1 MTMADLGLSISRQ
14 NLSAMLAST
23 KARLLIIT
31 RYKGSAAMDVVVP
44 IVLAMMP
51 ILLGRATGGAHTAE
65 VFAANTGT
73 ENYVAYMMIGASVFT
88 IVSMAFWHIAN
99 WLRWEMQS
107 GTIESIY
114 LTPTHRIWIA
124 GGTAIY
130 SMMRSVLTAFIA
142 YVIGSSVL
150 GVNPFQGELLLA
162 LAFILVGVLPLYGMM
177 LLFGA
182 LILKIKEANAIINL
196 AQWLLNLLMG
206 VFYPIAV
213 LPPLAR
219 VISLLFPPTWMTNGV
234 RSAILGV
241 GYFFDVWYLDFAV
254 LWAFMIIAP
263 LIGVWVFRKAEASVQ
278 RSEGVGKF

>member
-1 MTMADLGLSISRQ
+1 MLQGLSINRK

-23 KARLLIIT
+23 KARVLIIT
-31 RYKGSAAMDVVVP
+31 RYKGSAAMDVVIP

-51 ILLGRATGGAHTAE
+51 ILLGRATGGDRVAE
-65 VFAANTGT
+65 IFAANTGT
-73 ENYVAYMMIGASVFT
+73 SNYVAYMMIGASVFT

-114 LTPTHRIWIA
+114 LTPTHRVWIA

-130 SMMRSVLTAFIA
+130 SMIRSILTAFIA
-142 YVIGSSVL
+142 YFVGSWIL
-150 GVNPFQGELLLA
+150 GVNPLQGELFLA
-162 LAFILVGVLPLYGMM
+162 LAFILVGAIPLYGMM
-177 LLFGA
+177 LIFGA
-182 LILKIKEANAIINL
+182 LILRIKEANAIINL

-219 VISLLFPPTWMTNGV
+219 FAAMLFPPTWMTNGV

-241 GYFFDVWYLDFAV
+241 GYFFGEWYLDFAV

-263 LIGVWVFRKAEASVQ
+263 LVGIWIFRKTEASVQ
-278 RSEGVGKF
+278 RGEGVGKF

>member
-1 MTMADLGLSISRQ
+1 MLRDISLNRD

-31 RYKGSAAMDVVVP
+31 RYKGSAMMDILIP
-44 IVLAMMP
+44 IVLAMLP
-51 ILLGRATGGAHTAE
+51 ILLGRASGGEEAAK

-73 ENYVAYMMIGASVFT
+73 ENYVAFMMIGSSVFT

-130 SMMRSVLTAFIA
+130 SMVRSILTAFIA
-142 YVIGSSVL
+142 YFIGSWIL
-150 GVNPFQGELLLA
+150 GADPLQGELMLA
-162 LAFILVGVLPLYGMM
+162 LGFILVGTIPLYGMM
-177 LLFGA
+177 LVFGA

-196 AQWLLNLLMG
+196 AQWVLNLLMG
-206 VFYPIAV
+206 VFYPVAV

-219 VISLLFPPTWMTNGV
+219 FAALLFPPTWMTNGV

-241 GYFFDVWYLDFAV
+241 GFFFQEWYLDFAV
-254 LWAFMIIAP
+254 LWAFLIIAP
-263 LIGVWVFRKAEASVQ
+263 LVGIWVFRKAENSVR

>member
-1 MTMADLGLSISRQ
+1 MLRGISLNKS

-23 KARLLIIT
+23 KARILIIT
-31 RYKGSAAMDVVVP
+31 RYKGSALMDILIP

-51 ILLGRATGGAHTAE
+51 ILLGRATGGDRVE
-65 VFAANTGT
+65 EIFAANTGT

-114 LTPTHRIWIA
+114 LTPTHRVWIA

-130 SMMRSVLTAFIA
+130 SMIRSIVTAFIA
-142 YVIGSSVL
+142 YFIGSWIL
-150 GVNPFQGELLLA
+150 GVNPLQGELLLA
-162 LAFILVGVLPLYGMM
+162 LAFILVGAIPLYGMM
-177 LLFGA
+177 LVFGA

-196 AQWLLNLLMG
+196 AQWVLNLLMG

-219 VISLLFPPTWMTNGV
+219 FIALIFPPTWMTNGV

-241 GYFFDVWYLDFAV
+241 GYFFQEWYWDFAV
-254 LWAFMIIAP
+254 LWVFLIISP
-263 LIGVWVFRKAEASVQ
+263 LVGIWIFQKAETSIQ
-278 RSEGVGKF
+278 RTEGVGKF

>member
-1 MTMADLGLSISRQ
+1 MLQGLSINRK

-23 KARLLIIT
+23 KARVLIIT
-31 RYKGSAAMDVVVP
+31 RYKGSAAMDVVIP

-51 ILLGRATGGAHTAE
+51 ILLGRATGGDRVAE
-65 VFAANTGT
+65 IFAANTGT
-73 ENYVAYMMIGASVFT
+73 SNYVAYMMIGASVFT

-114 LTPTHRIWIA
+114 LTPTHRVWIA

-130 SMMRSVLTAFIA
+130 SMIRSILTAFIA
-142 YVIGSSVL
+142 YFVGSWIL
-150 GVNPFQGELLLA
+150 GVNPLQGELFLA
-162 LAFILVGVLPLYGMM
+162 LAFILVGAIPLYGMM
-177 LLFGA
+177 LIFGA
-182 LILKIKEANAIINL
+182 LILRIKEANAIINL

-219 VISLLFPPTWMTNGV
+219 FAATEVFPSQDIRPFTPEFGRPGRPFIELISICCDDKFVKGV
-234 RSAILGV
+234 
-241 GYFFDVWYLDFAV
+241 
-254 LWAFMIIAP
+254 
-263 LIGVWVFRKAEASVQ
+263 
-278 RSEGVGKF
+278 

>member
-1 MTMADLGLSISRQ
+1 
-14 NLSAMLAST
+14 MLAST

-31 RYKGSAAMDVVVP
+31 RYKGSAMMDILIP
-44 IVLAMMP
+44 IVLAMLP
-51 ILLGRATGGAHTAE
+51 ILLGRASGGEEAAK

-73 ENYVAYMMIGASVFT
+73 ENYIAYMMIGSSVFT

-130 SMMRSVLTAFIA
+130 SMVRSILTAFIA
-142 YVIGSSVL
+142 YFIGSWIL
-150 GVNPFQGELLLA
+150 GADPLQGELLLA
-162 LAFILVGVLPLYGMM
+162 LGFILVGTIPLYGIM
-177 LLFGA
+177 LVFGA

-196 AQWLLNLLMG
+196 AQWVLNLLMG

-219 VISLLFPPTWMTNGV
+219 FAALLFPPTWMTNGV

-241 GYFFDVWYLDFAV
+241 GFFFQEWYLDFAV
-254 LWAFMIIAP
+254 MWAFLIIAP
-263 LIGVWVFRKAEASVQ
+263 LVGIWVFRKAENSVR

>member
-1 MTMADLGLSISRQ
+1 MLRSSSINRH
-14 NLSAMLAST
+14 NLSAMLASA

-31 RYKGSAAMDVVVP
+31 RYKGSAAMDVIIP

-51 ILLGRATGGAHTAE
+51 ILLGRATGGDQAAE

-73 ENYVAYMMIGASVFT
+73 DNYVAFMMIGASTFT

-114 LTPTHRIWIA
+114 LTPTHRVWVA

-130 SMMRSVLTAFIA
+130 SMVRSILTAFIA
-142 YVIGSSVL
+142 YFIGSWML
-150 GVNPFQGELLLA
+150 GVNPIQGELLLA
-162 LAFILVGVLPLYGMM
+162 LAFILVGTIPLYGMM

-182 LILKIKEANAIINL
+182 LILKIKEANSIINL
-196 AQWLLNLLMG
+196 AQWVLNLLMG

-219 VISLLFPPTWMTNGV
+219 FAALLFPPTWMTNGV

-241 GYFFDVWYLDFAV
+241 GYFFQEWYLDFAV
-254 LWAFMIIAP
+254 LWVFMIIAP
-263 LIGVWVFRKAEASVQ
+263 LVGIWVFQKAEASVQ
-278 RSEGVGKF
+278 RGEGVGKF

>member
-1 MTMADLGLSISRQ
+1 MLRGISINKS

-23 KARLLIIT
+23 KARILIIT
-31 RYKGSAAMDVVVP
+31 RYKGSALMDILIP

-51 ILLGRATGGAHTAE
+51 ILLGRATGGDRVE
-65 VFAANTGT
+65 EIFAANTGT

-114 LTPTHRIWIA
+114 LTPTHRVWIA

-130 SMMRSVLTAFIA
+130 SMARSIVTAFIA
-142 YVIGSSVL
+142 YFIGSWVL
-150 GVNPFQGELLLA
+150 GVNPLQGELLLA
-162 LAFILVGVLPLYGMM
+162 LAFILVGVIPLYGMM
-177 LLFGA
+177 LVFGA

-196 AQWLLNLLMG
+196 AQWVLNLLMG

-219 VISLLFPPTWMTNGV
+219 VIALIFPPTWMTNGV

-241 GYFFDVWYLDFAV
+241 GYFFEEWYLDFAV
-254 LWAFMIIAP
+254 LWVFLIISP
-263 LIGVWVFRKAEASVQ
+263 LVGIWIFQKAENSVQ
-278 RSEGVGKF
+278 RTEGVGKF

>member
-1 MTMADLGLSISRQ
+1 MLRGISINRD

-23 KARLLIIT
+23 RVRLLIIT
-31 RYKGSAAMDVVVP
+31 RYKGSALMDILIP
-44 IVLAMMP
+44 IVLAMLP
-51 ILLGRATGGAHTAE
+51 ILLGRATGGEEAAK

-73 ENYVAYMMIGASVFT
+73 ENYVAYMMIGSSVFT

-130 SMMRSVLTAFIA
+130 SMVRSILTAFIA
-142 YVIGSSVL
+142 YFIGSWIL
-150 GVNPFQGELLLA
+150 GVDPLQGEMLIA
-162 LAFILVGVLPLYGMM
+162 LGFILVGTIPLYGMM
-177 LLFGA
+177 LIFGA

-196 AQWLLNLLMG
+196 AQWVLNLLMG

-219 VISLLFPPTWMTNGV
+219 FAALLFPPTWMTNGV

-241 GYFFDVWYLDFAV
+241 GFFFQEWYLDFAV

-263 LIGVWVFRKAEASVQ
+263 LVGIWVFQKAENSVR

>member
-1 MTMADLGLSISRQ
+1 MLRDISINRQ

-31 RYKGSAAMDVVVP
+31 RYKGSAAMDILIP
-44 IVLAMMP
+44 IVLAMLP
-51 ILLGRATGGAHTAE
+51 ILLGRATGGEDPAK
-65 VFAANTGT
+65 VFAAKTGT
-73 ENYVAYMMIGASVFT
+73 ENYVAYMMIGSSVFT

-130 SMMRSVLTAFIA
+130 SMMRSILTAFVA
-142 YVIGSSVL
+142 YFIGSSIL
-150 GVNPFQGELLLA
+150 GVDPLQGELLMA
-162 LAFILVGVLPLYGMM
+162 LAFILVGTIPLYGMM
-177 LLFGA
+177 LVFGA
-182 LILKIKEANAIINL
+182 LVLKIKEANAIINL
-196 AQWLLNLLMG
+196 AQWVLNLLMG

-219 VISLLFPPTWMTNGV
+219 FAALLFPPTWMTNGV

-241 GYFFDVWYLDFAV
+241 GFFFQEWYLDFAV

-263 LIGVWVFRKAEASVQ
+263 LVGIWVFQRAENSV
-278 RSEGVGKF
+278 RRTEGVGKF

>member
-1 MTMADLGLSISRQ
+1 MLRGLSITRAD
-14 NLSAMLAST
+14 LSAMLAST
-23 KARLLIIT
+23 RARILIIT
-31 RYKGSAAMDVVVP
+31 RYKGSMLMDILIP

-51 ILLGRATGGAHTAE
+51 ILLGRATSGGNAAE

-73 ENYVAYMMIGASVFT
+73 ANYVAYMMIGASVFT

-130 SMMRSVLTAFIA
+130 SMMRSILTAFIA
-142 YVIGSSVL
+142 YFIGSWIL
-150 GVNPFQGELLLA
+150 GVNPLQGELLLA
-162 LAFILVGVLPLYGMM
+162 LAFILVGAIPLYGMM

-182 LILKIKEANAIINL
+182 LVLKIKEANAIINL
-196 AQWLLNLLMG
+196 AQWVLNLLMG

-219 VISLLFPPTWMTNGV
+219 FAALLFPPTWMTNGV

-241 GYFFDVWYLDFAV
+241 GYFFQEWYLDFAM
-254 LWAFMIIAP
+254 LWVFMIIAP
-263 LIGVWVFRKAEASVQ
+263 LVGIWVFQKVEISVQ
-278 RSEGVGKF
+278 RNEGVGKF

>member
-1 MTMADLGLSISRQ
+1 MLRGISINKS

-23 KARLLIIT
+23 KARILIIT
-31 RYKGSAAMDVVVP
+31 RYKGSALMDILIP

-51 ILLGRATGGAHTAE
+51 ILLGRATGGDRVE
-65 VFAANTGT
+65 EIFAANTGT

-114 LTPTHRIWIA
+114 LTPTHRVWIA

-130 SMMRSVLTAFIA
+130 SMARSIVTAFIA
-142 YVIGSSVL
+142 YFIGSWVL
-150 GVNPFQGELLLA
+150 GVNPLQGELLLA
-162 LAFILVGVLPLYGMM
+162 LAFILVGVIPLYGMM
-177 LLFGA
+177 LVFGA

-196 AQWLLNLLMG
+196 AQWVLNLLMG

-219 VISLLFPPTWMTNGV
+219 VIALIFPPTWMTNGV
-234 RSAILGV
+234 RSALLGV
-241 GYFFDVWYLDFAV
+241 GYFFEEWYLDFAV
-254 LWAFMIIAP
+254 LWVFLIISP
-263 LIGVWVFRKAEASVQ
+263 LVGIWIFQKAENSVQ
-278 RSEGVGKF
+278 RTEGVGKF

>member
-1 MTMADLGLSISRQ
+1 MLRAISFNRS
-14 NLSAMLAST
+14 NFSAMLAST
-23 KARLLIIT
+23 KARVLIIT
-31 RYKGSAAMDVVVP
+31 RYKGSALMDILIP

-51 ILLGRATGGAHTAE
+51 ILLGRATGGDQVE
-65 VFAANTGT
+65 EIFAANTGT
-73 ENYVAYMMIGASVFT
+73 QNYVAYMMIGASVFT

-114 LTPTHRIWIA
+114 LTPTHRVWIA

-130 SMMRSVLTAFIA
+130 SMIRSILTAFIA
-142 YVIGSSVL
+142 YFIGSSAL

-162 LAFILVGVLPLYGMM
+162 LAFILVGVIPLYGMM
-177 LLFGA
+177 LVFGA

-219 VISLLFPPTWMTNGV
+219 FAALLFPPTWMTNGV

-241 GYFFDVWYLDFAV
+241 GYFFQEWYLDFAV
-254 LWAFMIIAP
+254 LWVFLIISP
-263 LIGVWVFRKAEASVQ
+263 LVGIWIFQKVETSVQ
-278 RSEGVGKF
+278 RGEGVGKF

>member
-1 MTMADLGLSISRQ
+1 MLRSLSINRS

-23 KARLLIIT
+23 KARILIIT
-31 RYKGSAAMDVVVP
+31 RYKGSALMDILIP

-51 ILLGRATGGAHTAE
+51 ILLGRAAGGDQVAK

-73 ENYVAYMMIGASVFT
+73 ENYVAYMLIGASVFT

-114 LTPTHRIWIA
+114 LTPTHRVWIA
-124 GGTAIY
+124 AGTAIY
-130 SMMRSVLTAFIA
+130 SMIRSILTAFIA
-142 YVIGSSVL
+142 YFIGSWVL
-150 GVNPFQGELLLA
+150 GVNPLQGELLLA
-162 LAFILVGVLPLYGMM
+162 LAFILVGAIPLYGMM

-182 LILKIKEANAIINL
+182 LVLKIKEANAVINL
-196 AQWLLNLLMG
+196 AQWVLNLLMG

-219 VISLLFPPTWMTNGV
+219 FAALLFPPTWMTNGV

-241 GYFFDVWYLDFAV
+241 GYFFQEWYLDFAV
-254 LWAFMIIAP
+254 LWVFMIIAP
-263 LIGVWVFRKAEASVQ
+263 LVGIWVFQKTEAGIQ
-278 RSEGVGKF
+278 RGEGVGKF

>member
-1 MTMADLGLSISRQ
+1 MLRGISLNRD

-31 RYKGSAAMDVVVP
+31 RYKGSAMMDILIP
-44 IVLAMMP
+44 IVLAMLP
-51 ILLGRATGGAHTAE
+51 ILLGRASGGEEAAK

-73 ENYVAYMMIGASVFT
+73 ENYIAYMMIGSSVFT

-130 SMMRSVLTAFIA
+130 SMVRSILTAFIA
-142 YVIGSSVL
+142 YFIGSWIL
-150 GVNPFQGELLLA
+150 GADPLQGELLLA
-162 LAFILVGVLPLYGMM
+162 LGFILVGTIPLYGIM
-177 LLFGA
+177 LVFGA

-196 AQWLLNLLMG
+196 AQWVLNLLMG

-219 VISLLFPPTWMTNGV
+219 FAALLFPPTWMTNGV

-241 GYFFDVWYLDFAV
+241 GFFFQEWYLDFAV
-254 LWAFMIIAP
+254 MWAFLIIAP
-263 LIGVWVFRKAEASVQ
+263 LVGIWVFRKAENSVR